1 MYKYKVLEW
10 KAEITME
17 EVRKGYV
24 PVLVGKEE
32 KMMEKIWVPIKLIK
46 HPTIVELLNKSA
58 DEFGYQHQH
67 GVLRIIYDA
76 ASFKA
81 FIQDASKNCI

>member
-1 MYKYKVLEW
+1 
-10 KAEITME
+10 ME

-32 KMMEKIWVPIKLIK
+32 KLMEKIWVPIKLIQ

-58 DEFGYQHQH
+58 DEYGYQHQH
-67 GVLRIIYDA
+67 GVLRIIYDPD
-76 ASFKA
+76 SFKA
-81 FIQDASKNCI
+81 LIQEASKNCI